1 MYKPLKNRRGP
12 IRRWM
17 ENRPFLFLTLALL
30 ILLICMPLATTKLSR
45 FLFVEL
51 TFILVLGVGVSATGY
66 RRWFIGGVLI
76 LWMVSAGLE
85 LLAYFRADPSVI
97 GWLTVIN
104 ELSSL
109 VFLLCCIVFLLRF
122 IFSADKVNTNS
133 VFAATSSY
141 LLLALIW
148 AFAYHFVY
156 KINPQAFNLPDQA
169 FDTAWL
175 KMVYFSLVTIT
186 TLGYGD
192 ILPVS
197 PFARMLA
204 GVEAVVG
211 QLYLAV
217 LIAWLVGLTIS
228 NRQYQKWQCSE
239 KIERDLREN

>member
-1 MYKPLKNRRGP
+1 MYKPLKSRKGP

-45 FLFVEL
+45 FVFVEL
-51 TFILVLGVGVSATGY
+51 TFILVLGVGISATGH
-66 RRWFIGGVLI
+66 RRWFLGCVLG
-76 LWMVSAGLE
+76 LWMFSASLE
-85 LLAYFRADPSVI
+85 LVAFFKGDPNVL
-97 GWLTVIN
+97 GWLMIIN

-109 VFLLCCIVFLLRF
+109 VFLIGCIVFLLRF
-122 IFSADKVNTNS
+122 IFSADKVSTNS

-192 ILPVS
+192 IVPVS
-197 PFARMLA
+197 SFARMLA